1 VAILFSFNAGAM
13 LGPSARD
20 LKNVW
25 PMLILLFFVKSPLL
39 VNLALMALSLIF
51 FNIILQMIVIAL
63 LGMMRLAER

>member
-1 VAILFSFNAGAM
+1 M